1 MKNAVALVRL
11 ALLLTLSL
19 LGELVHAELNL
30 ERLLPTDRAPHEV
43 IDHYINER
51 LAAEGIVASSIT
63 EDANLLRRTLLDLVG
78 RIPTAVEVQA
88 YTADSRPEK
97 RAELVD
103 QLIESPAFVRHQA
116 NEFDAFLM
124 EGTGRSIRDYLR
136 RAFSERLAWDQI
148 FRDLLVL
155 GETPEASRPELNYM
169 KARIR
174 DLDKLTNDV
183 SVMFFGV
190 NVSCAQCHD
199 HPLVSEWT
207 QSHFFGMK
215 SFFSR
220 TFENGDYL
228 AERDYGLVQ
237 FKTTAGEEKRAQLM
251 FLSGAVVEEPEAVEP
266 NDEAKKLEKQ
276 KLDELKNNKQ
286 PPPAPNFSRRAT
298 LARFTTQAPDNQYF
312 SQAIVNRVWYQYF
325 GYGLVSP
332 LDQMHPENSP
342 NHPELLAWLARDL
355 VDHQYDLRRLI
366 RSIVLS
372 DAYARSSS
380 WDAGD
385 RPFPSL
391 FAVANVRPMTPA
403 QYATSL
409 RLASMNPDRF
419 QKVATDQWNG
429 LIEGIENQARGLA
442 NHFEQP
448 REGFQVSVTEALLL
462 SNNEQVTREL
472 LRDAD
477 DSLIGKLKTLD
488 DATEVINTAVWNA
501 WSRNPTP
508 DELELLREFY
518 QSRQGDRVKACQQ
531 LVWVL
536 LTASELRFNY

>member
-11 ALLLTLSL
+11 ALLLAL
-19 LGELVHAELNL
+19 LHGEAMGSELNL
-30 ERLLPTDRAPHEV
+30 EKLLPTDRAPHEV

-51 LAAEGIVASSIT
+51 LTAEGIVPASVT
-63 EDANLLRRTLLDLVG
+63 DDANLLRRTLLDLVG

-88 YTADSRPEK
+88 YTADARPEK

-103 QLIESPAFVRHQA
+103 QLLESPAFVRHQA

-155 GETPEASRPELNYM
+155 GETPEATRPELNYM

-266 NDEAKKLEKQ
+266 NDEAKKQEKQ

-342 NHPELLAWLARDL
+342 SHPELLAWLARDL
-355 VDHQYDLRRLI
+355 VDHQYDLRRLM
-366 RSIVLS
+366 RNIVLS
-372 DAYARSSS
+372 EAYARSSS
-380 WDAGD
+380 WDAGE

-419 QKVATDQWNG
+419 RKAAPDQWNG

-442 NHFEQP
+442 NSFEQP

-462 SNNEQVTREL
+462 SNNDQVTREL
-472 LRDAD
+472 LRDAE

-488 DATEVINTAVWNA
+488 DVTEVINTAVWNA

-518 QSRQGDRVKACQQ
+518 QSRQGDRVEACKQ

>member
-11 ALLLTLSL
+11 ALLLAL
-19 LGELVHAELNL
+19 LHGEAMGAELNL
-30 ERLLPTDRAPHEV
+30 EKLLPTDRAPHEV

-51 LAAEGIVASSIT
+51 LTAEGIVPASVT
-63 EDANLLRRTLLDLVG
+63 DDANLLRRTLLDLVG

-103 QLIESPAFVRHQA
+103 QLLESPAFVRHQA

-155 GETPEASRPELNYM
+155 GETPEATRPELNYM

-266 NDEAKKLEKQ
+266 NDEAKKQEKQ

-342 NHPELLAWLARDL
+342 SHPELLAWLARDL
-355 VDHQYDLRRLI
+355 VDHQYDLRRLM
-366 RSIVLS
+366 RNIVLS
-372 DAYARSSS
+372 EAYARSSS
-380 WDAGD
+380 WDAGE

-419 QKVATDQWNG
+419 RKAAPDQWNG

-442 NHFEQP
+442 NYFEQP

-462 SNNEQVTREL
+462 SNNDQVTREL
-472 LRDAD
+472 LRDAE

-488 DATEVINTAVWNA
+488 DVTEVINTAVWNA

-518 QSRQGDRVKACQQ
+518 QSRQGERVEACKQ

>member
-11 ALLLTLSL
+11 ALLLAL
-19 LGELVHAELNL
+19 LHGEAMGAELNL
-30 ERLLPTDRAPHEV
+30 EKLLPTDRAPHEV

-51 LAAEGIVASSIT
+51 LTAEGIVPASVT
-63 EDANLLRRTLLDLVG
+63 DDANLLRRTLLDLVG

-103 QLIESPAFVRHQA
+103 QLLESPAFVRHQA

-155 GETPEASRPELNYM
+155 GETPEATRPELNYM

-266 NDEAKKLEKQ
+266 NDEAKKQEKQ

-342 NHPELLAWLARDL
+342 SHPELLAWLARDL
-355 VDHQYDLRRLI
+355 VDHQYDLRRLM
-366 RSIVLS
+366 RNIVLS
-372 DAYARSSS
+372 EAYARSSS
-380 WDAGD
+380 WDAGE

-419 QKVATDQWNG
+419 RKAAPDQWNG

-442 NHFEQP
+442 NSFEQP

-462 SNNEQVTREL
+462 SNNDQVTREL
-472 LRDAD
+472 LRDAE

-488 DATEVINTAVWNA
+488 DVTEVINTAVWNA

-518 QSRQGDRVKACQQ
+518 QSRQGDRVEACKQ

>member
-1 MKNAVALVRL
+1 MKHSFAL
-11 ALLLTLSL
+11 ALFACLLCGGLNA
-19 LGELVHAELNL
+19 AELNL
-30 ERLLPTDRAPHEV
+30 EKLQPVDRSPQEV
-43 IDHYINER
+43 IDHYVAER
-51 LAAEGIVASSIT
+51 LAAEGLTAAALT
-63 EDANLLRRTLLDLVG
+63 DDANLLRRTMLDLVG
-78 RIPTAVEVQA
+78 RIPTAAEVQA
-88 YTADSRPEK
+88 YVADSRPEK
-97 RAELVD
+97 RVELVER
-103 QLIESPAFVRHQA
+103 LLESPAFARQQA

-136 RAFSERLAWDQI
+136 QAFTERKPWDQI
-148 FRDLLVL
+148 FRELLVL
-155 GETPEASRPELNYM
+155 GPIPEPNRPELNYM

-220 TFENGDYL
+220 TFENGDFL
-228 AERDYGLVQ
+228 AERGYGLVQ
-237 FKTTAGEEKRAQLM
+237 FKTTAGEEKRAPLM
-251 FLSGAVVEEPEAVEP
+251 FLSGAVVEEPESVEP
-266 NDEAKKLEKQ
+266 NDEQKKQEKQ
-276 KLDELKNNKQ
+276 QLEEFKTKKQ
-286 PPPAPNFSRRAT
+286 APPAPGFSRRAA

-312 SQAIVNRVWYQYF
+312 SQAIVNRVWYLYF

-342 NHPELLAWLARDL
+342 SHPELLAWLARDL

-366 RSIVLS
+366 RGIVLS
-372 DAYARSSS
+372 DTYARSSA
-380 WDAGD
+380 WDAGE
-385 RPFPSL
+385 RPYPSF
-391 FAVANVRPMTPA
+391 FAVANVRPLSPS
-403 QYATSL
+403 QYANSL

-419 QKVATDQWNG
+419 RSATPEQMASQ
-429 LIEGIENQARGLA
+429 IEGIENQARGLA

-448 REGFQVSVTEALLL
+448 KEGFQVSVTEALLL
-462 SNNEQVTREL
+462 SNNEQVSREL
-472 LRDAD
+472 LRDSD
-477 DSLIGKLKTLD
+477 DALIAKLKTLD
-488 DATEVINTAVWNA
+488 DIPTLIDTAVWNT
-501 WSRNPTP
+501 WSREPSA
-508 DELELLREFY
+508 EERQLLTEFF
-518 QSRQGDRVKACQQ
+518 QSRQGDRVDACKQ